1 MIHSKMNEMQVCGKE
16 DSLPQVVDE
25 ERLTNG
31 HTHLVNGALK
41 PQDLSSDSDEP
52 SVDEE
57 LPECSVKISA
67 NKSSPPVQLQAKP
80 DPYEFPHSPPKQS
93 DQSPVFLEQSSS
105 QDDHEQGPK
114 PPPPTYQEAIKAT
127 ENHLPLKQLQPPHQL
142 GSNRE
147 KTPLSPASR
156 CHSNSAIR
164 LNGCHQSALSLDT
177 ASLNT
182 TNMATKSGPSTEKVS
197 DPTKASAQL
206 LAQTGGL
213 ISEFYTHSRLHQI
226 STWRTGFSEYVNELH
241 SKRKVAGAA
250 SFPGKDRLRKFVAQH
265 SAESQ
270 GRKRSALH
278 YKTHSGFLL
287 LVFFFNFVEGC

>member
-1 MIHSKMNEMQVCGKE
+1 MCGKE
-16 DSLPQVVDE
+16 DSLLQVVDE
-25 ERLTNG
+25 EPLTNG

-41 PQDLSSDSDEP
+41 PEDLSSDTDEP

-57 LPECSVKISA
+57 LPEYSVKMSA
-67 NKSSPPVQLQAKP
+67 IKSTPLQFQAKP

-93 DQSPVFLEQSSS
+93 DQSSVFLEQSSS
-105 QDDHEQGPK
+105 QDGHEQGPK

-127 ENHLPLKQLQPPHQL
+127 ENHLPLKQLQPSHQL

-147 KTPLSPASR
+147 KTPLSPVSR
-156 CHSNSAIR
+156 GHSNSAIR

-177 ASLNT
+177 VSLNT
-182 TNMATKSGPSTEKVS
+182 TNVTTNSGPSTEKVL

-241 SKRKVAGAA
+241 SKRKVAGTT

-270 GRKRSALH
+270 GRKGSVLH
-278 YKTHSGFLL
+278 YKIRSGFLF
-287 LVFFFNFVEGC
+287 LVF